1 MLQVRVKKMIK
12 KFFKK
17 LIEMIDK
24 EIKVLDENLE
34 LAYDTKFKWSERE
47 KWDLET
53 GKKFNELVSNYP
65 ISEDELLEMSK
76 VLCEFVMQTRVTDI
90 EEYFFVNRDRDRVRL
105 PFMLGDAYD
114 IGEIISELKGEM
126 NIDEKGNNVLNGGTE
141 EYEQKWKYEIG
152 ENYGL
157 NKAIKIIKK
166 HCYK

>member
-1 MLQVRVKKMIK
+1 MIK

-17 LIEMIDK
+17 HLELIEK
-24 EIKVLDENLE
+24 EIELVTARIE
-34 LAYDTKFKWSERE
+34 LANQTKLKWSERE

-53 GKKFNELVSNYP
+53 GKKFNDLVCNYP
-65 ISEDELLEMSK
+65 ISDDELLKMCE
-76 VLCEFVMQTRVTDI
+76 VLCEFNLRTQITDI
-90 EEYFFVNRDRDRVRL
+90 EEYFFVNRNRDRVRL

-114 IGEIISELKGEM
+114 IGEIISEIKGEM

-157 NKAIKIIKK
+157 NKAISIIRK
-166 HCYK
+166 HYYK

>member
-1 MLQVRVKKMIK
+1 MRLKAMIK
-12 KFFKK
+12 KFFSK
-17 LIEMIDK
+17 LIELIEK
-24 EIKVLDENLE
+24 EIKVADASLE
-34 LAYDTKFKWSERE
+34 ILHDTKLKWSERE

-53 GKKFNELVSNYP
+53 GKKFNDLVANYP
-65 ISEDELLEMSK
+65 ISEDELLDMSK
-76 VLCEFVMQTRVTDI
+76 ILCEFAMQTRVTDI

-126 NIDEKGNNVLNGGTE
+126 NIDEQGNNVLNGGTE

-157 NKAIKIIKK
+157 NKAIRIIKK

>member
-1 MLQVRVKKMIK
+1 MIK
-12 KFFKK
+12 KFLKK
-17 LIEMIDK
+17 HLELIEK
-24 EIKVLDENLE
+24 EIELITARIE
-34 LAYDTKFKWSERE
+34 LANETKLKWSERE
-47 KWDLET
+47 KCDLET
-53 GKKFNELVSNYP
+53 GRKFNDLVSNYP

-90 EEYFFVNRDRDRVRL
+90 EEYFFVNRNRDRVRL
-105 PFMLGDAYD
+105 PFMLCDAYD

-126 NIDEKGNNVLNGGTE
+126 NIDEKGNNVLNGGSE

>member
-1 MLQVRVKKMIK
+1 MIK
-12 KFFKK
+12 NFFKK
-17 LIEMIDK
+17 YLELIEK
-24 EIKVLDENLE
+24 EIELVTARIE
-34 LAYDTKFKWSERE
+34 LANETKLKWSERE
-47 KWDLET
+47 KWDLEN
-53 GKKFNELVSNYP
+53 GKKFNDLVCNYP
-65 ISEDELLEMSK
+65 ISDDELLKMCE
-76 VLCEFVMQTRVTDI
+76 VLCEFNLRTQETDI

-114 IGEIISELKGEM
+114 IGKIISELKGEM

-157 NKAIKIIKK
+157 NKAIRIIKK